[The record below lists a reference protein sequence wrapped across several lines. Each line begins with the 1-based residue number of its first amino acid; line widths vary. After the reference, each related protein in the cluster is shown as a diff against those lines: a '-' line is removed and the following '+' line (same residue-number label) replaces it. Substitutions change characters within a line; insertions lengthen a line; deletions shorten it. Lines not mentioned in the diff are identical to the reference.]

1 MADVAAAF
9 KPGKELNVFPE
20 QARPSKPAQETS
32 ASRTDGKG
40 PRRKKPTK
48 REAAEEAARTVFV
61 GNVPVDMRKKAIIRF
76 FRDAVKEVLG
86 EAKVAEI
93 APAPS
98 AVAADQEESETAAE
112 TTEAADAAKD
122 ASSKK
127 TVAAV
132 NKVAKG
138 GGGIIS
144 SVRIRSFGVAEKMA
158 LAPGA
163 TYKHLLKAA
172 YITGT
177 GSGSADVAASKSESS
192 PSGEGEVDATAA
204 GSEADSDQ
212 EDEAD
217 DVDIAG
223 ATAAAEA
230 AATEAVNAAKTA
242 AAAAKGDKAAARAAE
257 AAAAAAAAAASANAY
272 VVFTHVDFAKAALQS
287 SGKVLGGRHIRVDAV
302 RVPGVKAASAEGGA
316 DDAEGGA
323 AEGTA
328 SGFDEKS
335 SLFLGHLPW
344 ALDEEGVW
352 SLVGPH
358 VKGGAEG
365 IRYVRLLRDRITRR
379 SKGVAYVGLKSQGA
393 VGAVAKLLNGQQVQ
407 GRTITA
413 SKCLPQTALA
423 AKRRAGVLGKG
434 ASKQAGGGKK
444 GGVKRARSGD
454 RSHMGAT
461 PGQQAQGADA
471 SGAKKKSRSAGAK
484 VAASAR
490 RSAAKRK
497 AGSNSGTKAAPKTA
511 AK

>member
-1 MADVAAAF
+1 MTDVAAAF

-20 QARPSKPAQETS
+20 QAKAPKPAGDTS
-32 ASRTDGKG
+32 SSRTDGKALK
-40 PRRKKPTK
+40 RRKPTK
-48 REAAEEAARTVFV
+48 REAAEEATRTIFV
-61 GNVPVDMRKKAIIRF
+61 GNVPVDMRKKAIIHF
-76 FRDAVKEVLG
+76 FRDAVKEALG

-93 APAPS
+93 APAS
-98 AVAADQEESETAAE
+98 V
-112 TTEAADAAKD
+112 AADAAATEEKEEEDTPEDAVEAKD
-122 ASSKK
+122 AVPKK
-127 TVAAV
+127 VAAPI
-132 NKVAKG
+132 KVAKG
-138 GGGIIS
+138 GAGIIS
-144 SVRIRSFGVAEKMA
+144 SVRIRSFGVAAKIA

-172 YITGT
+172 YITNSGT
-177 GSGSADVAASKSESS
+177 SAADGAEKPA
-192 PSGEGEVDATAA
+192 
-204 GSEADSDQ
+204 EADAAADISETADAAAAVEAEE
-212 EDEAD
+212 EDSED
-217 DVDIAG
+217 DVDIAE
-223 ATAAAEA
+223 ATAAAQA
-230 AATEAVNAAKTA
+230 AATESVNIAKSA
-242 AAAAKGDKAAARAAE
+242 AAIAKGDKAAARAAE
-257 AAAAAAAAAASANAY
+257 TAAAAAAAAASANAY
-272 VVFTHVDFAKAALQS
+272 VVFTHVEFAKAALEC
-287 SGKVLGGRHIRVDAV
+287 SGKLLGNRHIRVDAV
-302 RVPGVKAASAEGGA
+302 RVPGVKAPSAEGEEG
-316 DDAEGGA
+316 DAA
-323 AEGTA
+323 AAANETA

-352 SLVGPH
+352 ALVGPH

-434 ASKQAGGGKK
+434 ASKAVAAAGKK
-444 GGVKRARSGD
+444 GGFKRARSGD

-461 PGQQAQGADA
+461 PGQQADAAEGAD
-471 SGAKKKSRSAGAK
+471 GKKKKPRSAGAK

-497 AGSNSGTKAAPKTA
+497 AGSNSGVKATTA

>member
-20 QARPSKPAQETS
+20 QAKAAKAAGDTS
-32 ASRTDGKG
+32 ANRTEGKSLK
-40 PRRKKPTK
+40 RRKPTK
-48 REAAEEAARTVFV
+48 REAAEEATRTVFV
-61 GNVPVDMRKKAIIRF
+61 GNVPVDVRKKAIIQF
-76 FRDAVKEVLG
+76 FRDAVKEALG

-93 APAPS
+93 APGTKATED
-98 AVAADQEESETAAE
+98 AAADDAEAKGEEEAAE
-112 TTEAADAAKD
+112 GDKKPTTKRP
-122 ASSKK
+122 
-127 TVAAV
+127 VAPI
-132 NKVAKG
+132 KVAKG
-138 GGGIIS
+138 GAGIIS
-144 SVRIRSFGVAEKMA
+144 SVRIRSFGVAEKIA

-172 YITGT
+172 YITNN
-177 GSGSADVAASKSESS
+177 GSAASSTDKPAEPSADGADGESAAAD
-192 PSGEGEVDATAA
+192 DADA
-204 GSEADSDQ
+204 SDD
-212 EDEAD
+212 EDE
-217 DVDIAG
+217 VDIAG
-223 ATAAAEA
+223 ATAAAQA
-230 AATEAVNAAKTA
+230 AATESVAIAKSA
-242 AAAAKGDKAAARAAE
+242 AAAAKGDKAAARAAD

-272 VVFTHVDFAKAALQS
+272 VVFTHVDFAKAALEC
-287 SGKVLGGRHIRVDAV
+287 SGKMLGSRHIRVDAV
-302 RVPGVKAASAEGGA
+302 RVPGVKSASADGEEG
-316 DDAEGGA
+316 EGA
-323 AEGTA
+323 AAAADTA

-352 SLVGPH
+352 ALVGPH
-358 VKGGAEG
+358 VKGGADG

-393 VGAVAKLLNGQQVQ
+393 VGAVAKLLNGEKVQ

-434 ASKQAGGGKK
+434 AAKGGAQGKK
-444 GGVKRARSGD
+444 GAKRARSGD
-454 RSHMGAT
+454 RTHMGAT
-461 PGQQAQGADA
+461 PGQQATAAAAAAAEGAGDA
-471 SGAKKKSRSAGAK
+471 GSKKKKARSAGAK

-497 AGSNSGTKAAPKTA
+497 AGSNSGVKAVA